1 MMHSASSVIAEST
14 NPNDLLP
21 KPRTIEQTGIPSRLL
36 ESLLLKHLSQAIDLD
51 IPHLSRS
58 MALPGNLIDI
68 LAQKLK
74 AEALVEVRSDLRIDK
89 GIRYALTKKGML
101 FAQHELQRDGY
112 LGPTPIPLSLYKEI
126 VTSQSLN
133 KESVTPKS
141 LKEGLSDL
149 ILPEKL
155 VGQLGPALNSGRAIF
170 IYGLPGTG
178 KTYVSRRLVRM
189 FNSNVFIPHSV
200 CIGHQILQVYDPII
214 HKKVN
219 STPIKSAITSAQSLR
234 LDDGHDERLLLCKRP
249 EVVVG
254 GELTDKMFEV
264 SYDIA
269 HKINRAPL
277 QMKANNGIFLIDDLG
292 RQRVS
297 VDTILNRWIVPLE
310 EKIDYLSMASGE
322 HFDIPF
328 EQVLVFSSNIHPA
341 KLADDAFLRRIG
353 YKIEFEPISIS
364 DYQYLWQQQGLFH
377 DLSIPSESLKHV
389 IDTLHK
395 NHNIPLLPCY
405 PRDLVTMCRNQID
418 FFQLEKHITPSLID
432 SVWSSYFVD
441 RAEHDVLGG
450 THG

>member
-1 MMHSASSVIAEST
+1 MTHPASSAITEST
-14 NPNDLLP
+14 TSNNLLP
-21 KPRTIEQTGIPSRLL
+21 KPRTIEQTGIPPRLL

-51 IPHLSRS
+51 VPHLSRS

-101 FAQHELQRDGY
+101 YAQHELQRDGY
-112 LGPTPIPLSLYKEI
+112 LGPTPIPLSLYKKI

-133 KESVTPKS
+133 KESVTPDS
-141 LKEGLSDL
+141 LKKGLSDL

-155 VGQLGPALNSGRAIF
+155 IGQLGPALNSGRAIF

-189 FNSNVFIPHSV
+189 FKSNVYIPHSV

-214 HKKVN
+214 HEKVN
-219 STPIKSAITSAQSLR
+219 SAPITPGITSAPSLR
-234 LDDGHDERLLLCKRP
+234 LDNGHDERLLLCKRP

-264 SYDIA
+264 SYDMA

-310 EKIDYLSMASGE
+310 EKIDYLAMASGE

-353 YKIEFEPISIS
+353 YKIEFEPISVN
-364 DYQYLWQQQGLFH
+364 DYQYLWQQQGLLH
-377 DLSIPSESLKHV
+377 GLNIPSESLNHV

-395 NHNIPLLPCY
+395 NYNIPLLPCY

-418 FFQLEKHITPSLID
+418 FFQLDKHITPSLIN
-432 SVWSSYFVD
+432 SVWGSYFVD